1 MPGNNVRLDVYVA
14 EREGITRSAS
24 QKLIE
29 SGYVLVNGIHRES
42 GILLKRRTKLK

>member
-1 MPGNNVRLDVYVA
+1 MLEKMSGNNLRLDVYVA

-29 SGYVLVNGIHRES
+29 SGYVLVNGVVREN
-42 GILLKRRTKLK
+42 GIL

>member
-1 MPGNNVRLDVYVA
+1 MPESGIRLDIYVA

-29 SGYVLVNGIHRES
+29 AGMVTVCGVVREKKYLV
-42 GILLKRRTKLK
+42 